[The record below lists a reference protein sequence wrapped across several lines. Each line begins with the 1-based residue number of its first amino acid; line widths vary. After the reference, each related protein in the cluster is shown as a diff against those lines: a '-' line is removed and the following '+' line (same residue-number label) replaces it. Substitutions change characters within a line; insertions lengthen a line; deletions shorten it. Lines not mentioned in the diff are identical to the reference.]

1 MEVGGN
7 TSPKYRRRYRIMN
20 NFDGLSVDQIV
31 PVFPDDWILS
41 VPFFEVNVNVVV
53 CHFVCSIWI
62 EIAVL
67 IWSDSSVAG
76 AGGICRGCRGCRGG
90 SFPFWQCKLARFDD
104 NFIYLTQSSFSN
116 DRCQLM
122 MSYFS

>member
-20 NFDGLSVDQIV
+20 NFDGLSIDQIV

-53 CHFVCSIWI
+53 CDLVCSIWI
-62 EIAVL
+62 DIAVV
-67 IWSDSSVAG
+67 IWSGSSVAG
-76 AGGICRGCRGCRGG
+76 AGGICRGYRGG
-90 SFPFWQCKLARFDD
+90 SFPFWQCKLAWFDD
-104 NFIYLTQSSFSN
+104 NLVYLTKSRFSD
-116 DRCQLM
+116 DRCQFM

>member
-20 NFDGLSVDQIV
+20 NFDGLSIDQIV

-53 CHFVCSIWI
+53 CDFVCSIWI
-62 EIAVL
+62 EIAVV
-67 IWSDSSVAG
+67 IWCDSSVAG

-104 NFIYLTQSSFSN
+104 NFIYLTKSSFSD
-116 DRCQLM
+116 DRCQFM